1 MFMSTAQLK
10 SVIPGVVVRSGKRGR
25 SVRFSCMIN
34 RRRFT
39 KTCDIPADL
48 LIDPKTGRPTK
59 ILRQEY
65 NMWVEECSS
74 QAGARSISTLRTP
87 TIKELIGTYETIAW
101 ERNRDPNYNKPS
113 ARSIET
119 AIKNYRY
126 CVEASGLRMSS
137 AYTELMDVDMIRRI
151 FKKFMDSGMRGTSA
165 WSYIASLQ
173 SVTAKWTL
181 IAYRDRGFKVE
192 QPLVPDVGK
201 AKEAPSYQQLP
212 PELDRKIDDWILALD
227 ENADPASLFYVVMM
241 NNLAIRPN
249 DIGRLSADNFPL
261 SANGH
266 HRFTYIPQKTRESS
280 NRRVDIEIPDAL
292 WEQIYNLR
300 KKRYDAGELL
310 LPNWRYVET
319 MVNAS
324 MRLVCGMPPE
334 KYSKA
339 SYELR
344 KRCLHR
350 VMISQG
356 IDVAVQLSGDRRDTL
371 EKYYVDPY
379 RAQAPLKLYQPPTAP
394 AAQSPQ

>member
-1 MFMSTAQLK
+1 MGSAQLK
-10 SVIPGVVVRSGKRGR
+10 IIMPGVQVRTGKRGK
-25 SVRFSCMIN
+25 SVRFACMIN
-34 RRRFT
+34 SKRFT
-39 KTCDIPADL
+39 QTCDLPADL
-48 LIDPKTGRPTK
+48 LIDPKTGRPTRL
-59 ILRQEY
+59 LRQEY
-65 NMWVEECSS
+65 NKWVDECGL
-74 QAGARSISTLRTP
+74 QAGTRSTSSLRTP
-87 TIKELIGTYETIAW
+87 TIAELIKHYESMAW
-101 ERNRDPNYNKPS
+101 ERNRDPNHNKPS

-126 CVEASGLRMSS
+126 CVEASGLRDSQP
-137 AYTELMDVDMIRRI
+137 YTELMDVDMIRHI
-151 FKKFMDSGMRGTSA
+151 FKTFMESGMRGTSA
-165 WSYIASLQ
+165 YSYIISLQ

-181 IAYRDRGFKVE
+181 VIYRDRGFKVE
-192 QPLVPDVGK
+192 QPLIPDFGK
-201 AKEAPSYQQLP
+201 AKEAPSYQQLS

-249 DIGRLSADNFPL
+249 DMGKLTADNFPL
-261 SANGH
+261 SENGH
-266 HRFTYIPQKTRESS
+266 RRFCYVPQKTKESS